1 MQKAKSLSTK
11 VLKPHRY
18 KNIHVLGFCMLL
30 RDLLQHKDCFS
41 LIVLALPPGYLTL
54 ELGSPETLESLFP
67 NTPYQK
73 ASRKTGL

>member
-1 MQKAKSLSTK
+1 
-11 VLKPHRY
+11 
-18 KNIHVLGFCMLL
+18 MLL